1 MRKFRLVLLG
11 IATGIGVAVPVHA
24 QPTEAADPTG
34 DDSAFLAELQK
45 AGIAYPDDNGAVE
58 AGKTV
63 CRLANHGET
72 ALQVLNDLRAAD
84 PALTL
89 HGAAMFVTIAARTYC
104 PHQLDALDS

>member
-1 MRKFRLVLLG
+1 MKFPLVLLA
-11 IATGIGVAVPVHA
+11 IAAGIGFAVPVHA
-24 QPTEAADPTG
+24 EPTDTTDPAG

-45 AGIAYPDDNGAVE
+45 AGIASPDDNGAVE

-84 PALTL
+84 PELSL
-89 HGAAMFVTIAARTYC
+89 QGAAMFVTIAARTYC
-104 PHQLDALDS
+104 PHQLDKLDS